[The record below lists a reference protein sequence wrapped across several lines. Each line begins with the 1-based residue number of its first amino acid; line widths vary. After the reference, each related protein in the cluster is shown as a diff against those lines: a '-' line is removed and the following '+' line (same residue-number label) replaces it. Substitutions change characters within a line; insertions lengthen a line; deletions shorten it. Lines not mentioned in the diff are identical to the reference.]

1 MAAFGS
7 NRDVDA
13 LARGRSTAVLLIS
26 SPDRK
31 GLVARISDFIF
42 SHGGNILHAD
52 HHVDAEA
59 GLFLMRI
66 EWDLEG
72 FDLGRNEIASRFEG
86 LARELNLRWRL
97 QFTDDVPRSAIL
109 VSKQDHCLCDLLL
122 RRRAGELN
130 VDFSLVI
137 SNHPD
142 HASVARYFEAEY
154 LVLPVTSETKPAQE
168 AQILSALAERKIQL
182 VVLARYMQILSDA
195 FVREFPE
202 RILNIHHSFLP
213 AFIGPR
219 PYHRAYER
227 GVKLVGATA
236 HYVTSDL
243 DDGPII
249 AQDVVRISHRDS
261 VGDLIRKGRD
271 VEKMVLARAVRLHL
285 EHRVLVYG
293 NKTAVFD

>member
-1 MAAFGS
+1 M
-7 NRDVDA
+7 VTA
-13 LARGRSTAVLLIS
+13 LTQTNRSTAILLIS
-26 SPDRK
+26 SPDKK
-31 GLVARISDFIF
+31 GLVARISDFVF
-42 SHGGNILHAD
+42 SHNGNILHAD

-59 GLFLMRI
+59 GLFLMRV

-72 FDLGRNEIASRFEG
+72 FDLPRGEIASCFEV
-86 LARELNLRWRL
+86 LARQLDLRWRL
-97 QFTDDVPRSAIL
+97 QFTDDVPRSAVL
-109 VSKQDHCLCDLLL
+109 VSKQDHCLFDLLL

-130 VDFSLVI
+130 AEFSLVI

-142 HASVARYFEAEY
+142 HADVARYFDAEY
-154 LVLPVTSETKPAQE
+154 LFFPVNEVGKAAQE
-168 AQILSALAERKIQL
+168 ARILGALAERKVQF
-182 VVLARYMQILSDA
+182 VVLARYMQILSDS
-195 FVREFPE
+195 FVGKFPE
-202 RILNIHHSFLP
+202 RMINIHHSFLP
-213 AFIGPR
+213 AFTGPR

-236 HYVTSDL
+236 HYVTTEL

-261 VGDLIRKGRD
+261 VDDLIRKGRD
-271 VEKMVLARAVRLHL
+271 VEKLVLAQAVRLHL